1 MAIGLKQFGRSG
13 LRHVASSD
21 WIEHI
26 IRATI
31 PSFNIIYA
39 GGVSDS
45 SGLASPIDPAVDHQ
59 LWDSQVHNPSIIVE
73 DVEVNDN
80 LSMASCA
87 DHQLQNIQAN
97 REACIINSD
106 DNLIFSRAT
115 VKECSHLKPIFD
127 MYTAASDQFFNMD
140 KSSMFFSPNVFQ
152 HTIGDGKNIYVYKDH
167 WIPKLVS
174 FQPVSPKTLPM
185 ETKFAIKVRRL
196 SRLAN
201 IVSNYPSI
209 NFSCFVQTLV
219 DSLSKE
225 TFESFMALAWSIW
238 RDKNLFL
245 HNKRVND
252 MSSAV
257 FWAESVIESYQ
268 LAQHSS
274 IGRVSPTQNHKDE

>member
-1 MAIGLKQFGRSG
+1 MLLDVETITHIPLPPHPCPDQVYWFYDKRGVYTAKREYQLA
-13 LRHVASSD
+13 LRLNHYQGPSTLSS
-21 WIEHI
+21 
-26 IRATI
+26 
-31 PSFNIIYA
+31 
-39 GGVSDS
+39 
-45 SGLASPIDPAVDHQ
+45 
-59 LWDSQVHNPSIIVE
+59 SQVWWKFIWSLFIPPKMRIFLWWALLDILPTSCNLFKRQVIHSPTCQRCNRMPE
-73 DVEVNDN
+73 DTFH
-80 LSMASCA
+80 A
-87 DHQLQNIQAN
+87 
-97 REACIINSD
+97 
-106 DNLIFSRAT
+106 
-115 VKECSHLKPIFD
+115 
-127 MYTAASDQFFNMD
+127 
-140 KSSMFFSPNVFQ
+140 
-152 HTIGDGKNIYVYKDH
+152 
-167 WIPKLVS
+167 LVGC
-174 FQPVSPKTLPM
+174 Q
-185 ETKFAIKVRRL
+185 FAIKVRRL

-252 MSSAV
+252 MWSAV